1 MEKNSSFLHVV
12 MFRLCMVQT
21 SVNSLQKNDVTKNQ
35 SERLKNYRTAF
46 KNSSEMAL
54 SYTTKT

>member
-35 SERLKNYRTAF
+35 SERLKNYRT
-46 KNSSEMAL
+46 
-54 SYTTKT
+54 